1 MMQATIRE
9 VAEWSGASNL
19 MELTGAGHDSLALNG
34 VSTDT
39 RRTAPGQLFV
49 PLRGERYDGHDFLD
63 TAREAGAFAALWD
76 RRVPVPGG
84 NSLPLILVEDTL
96 EALQALASG
105 YLRGLDAKIVA
116 VTGSNGKTTTKDLIS
131 SVLSTAFRVHKT
143 EGNYNNHIGLPLTI
157 LSAPKH
163 TQALVLEMGMSGEGE
178 ISLLSTLGTP
188 DIAVVTNVGESH
200 LLQLGSRRNI
210 ARAKL
215 EIVDGLKPG
224 GTLVYY
230 GDEPLLVEELAAKPL
245 YKDVRTVT
253 FGENSDNDW
262 IARYIRANAEST
274 RFTVGGNAGG
284 IGEEISFELPVPG
297 RHNAVNALAAVA
309 VGRLLGL
316 SYEEIGEGLRAT
328 KLTGMRIERS
338 AAKNG
343 AVILND
349 AYNASPTSVRA
360 AINLVAELSG
370 YRRKWIVLG
379 DMLELGPDE
388 AAMHADIGSYLSET
402 KADEI
407 LIYGPLSQHTY
418 AAAVAN
424 FAEGHVLYF
433 KDKEALAD
441 ELLDR
446 LEADDLV
453 LVKASR
459 GMRMEEI
466 VTILQKGAR
475 G

>member
-1 MMQATIRE
+1 MQATIRE
-9 VAEWSGASNL
+9 VAEWSGASSIIG
-19 MELTGAGHDSLALNG
+19 LTNDGERLVLSG

-39 RRTAPGQLFV
+39 RRIAPGQLFV
-49 PLRGERYDGHDFLD
+49 PLRGDRFDGHDYVRA
-63 TAREAGAFAALWD
+63 ARDAGASAALWD
-76 RRVPVPGG
+76 GGVRVPNGID
-84 NSLPLILVEDTL
+84 LPLVIVDDTL
-96 EALQALASG
+96 AALQALAVG
-105 YLRGLDAKIVA
+105 YLRTLEAKIVA

-131 SVLSTAFRVHKT
+131 SVLSTEFRVHKT
-143 EGNYNNHIGLPLTI
+143 EGNYNNHIGLPLTV

-163 TQALVLEMGMSGEGE
+163 TQALVLELGMSGEGE
-178 ISLLSTLGTP
+178 ISLLSSLGTP

-245 YKDVRTVT
+245 IKTIRTVT
-253 FGENSDNDW
+253 FGENTGNDW

-274 RFTVGGNAGG
+274 KFTIGGTMGAD
-284 IGEEISFELPVPG
+284 EEEKAFELPVPG
-297 RHNAVNALAAVA
+297 RHNAVNALAAIA
-309 VGRLLGL
+309 VGRLFGL
-316 SYEEIGEGLRAT
+316 SFAAIGEGLKSV

-379 DMLELGPDE
+379 DMLELGPNE
-388 AAMHADIGSYLSET
+388 AEMHAEIGSYLNET
-402 KADEI
+402 KADEV
-407 LIYGPLSQHTY
+407 LFYGPLSNDTY
-418 AAAVAN
+418 RAALAN
-424 FAEGHVLYF
+424 FAAGRARYF
-433 KDKEALAD
+433 TDKEALAD

-446 LEADDLV
+446 LDTDDLV

-459 GMRMEEI
+459 GMKMEEI